1 MGQFV
6 WIGGSGCLLPFLII
20 ANLLFGKLIF
30 NSTLLWLGVEVG
42 LVLLFIIN
50 LNIIAR
56 RISRQFSGQ
65 PGPSQPG
72 PNQRGKVVDIQGQ
85 VVEEKKRLE

>member
-6 WIGGSGCLLPFLII
+6 WIGGSGCLLPFLIL

-30 NSTLLWLGVEVG
+30 SSTRLWLGVEAG

-50 LNIIAR
+50 LNIMAR
-56 RISRQFSGQ
+56 KISRQFSSSGRGQ
-65 PGPSQPG
+65 QS
-72 PNQRGKVVDIQGQ
+72 RGQQEKVIDIQGQ
-85 VVEEKKRLE
+85 VVEDDKRLK